1 MKVVKCDCSGC
12 NKVSVKMN
20 KITINLEDGT
30 TEVYDICNKCLSK
43 INSVINGKTPEIQT
57 ETHEIQTET
66 HEIQTETHE
75 VTKKNKKGDV
85 IALINEYGMDRL
97 KEEYIENN
105 KSAKE
110 IADELGI
117 SKTTLA
123 QALSRLG
130 ITKRKHNK
138 EHKDTNNEKEDN

>member
-43 INSVINGKTPEIQT
+43 INSVINGKTP
-57 ETHEIQTET
+57 EIQTET